1 MPSSI
6 TTTWTGPG
14 QVWSATNISLT
25 SITDQHNPPP
35 SQKLRHHAPPH
46 QVSQD
51 GHRGGRREQD
61 RGDGDTEAIHTRI
74 GLEIIGS
81 IEIKCS
87 PYIDEVDLSR

>member
-1 MPSSI
+1 MPS
-6 TTTWTGPG
+6 
-14 QVWSATNISLT
+14 

-35 SQKLRHHAPPH
+35 SQQLRHHAPPY

-51 GHRGGRREQD
+51 GHRGGRRERD
-61 RGDGDTEAIHTRI
+61 RGDGDTEAIHSRI
-74 GLEIIGS
+74 GLEIIDS